1 MKKSVRSPRGSD
13 TQAILKHWQEAVPND
28 RLAHLVKDV
37 TRAFVRALQARLNEH
52 SVSFGHWAF
61 LRILWERDGLNQ
73 RELSDQAGVM
83 EPTTFSAIQAMEK
96 LGYVTRTQRP
106 GDRRMVFIHLTAK
119 ARSLKNKLVPL
130 AEAVNGI
137 GIRGVK
143 AADVTIT
150 RRTLLAILD
159 NLAADEAQSASPQRR
174 IPAPLGQTTTRF
186 ESEGAI
192 APAGGSQRCRRLRTT
207 GALKSAPK
215 ARD

>member
-1 MKKSVRSPRGSD
+1 MVRRKNLRSTATGSG
-13 TQAILKHWQEAVPND
+13 TQAMLRHWQEAVPND

-37 TRAFVRALQARLNEH
+37 TRAFVRALQTRLAQH

-96 LGYVTRTQRP
+96 LGYIERTRRP
-106 GDRRMVFIHLTAK
+106 GNRRMVFIHLTPK
-119 ARSLKNKLVPL
+119 GRLLKGRLVPL

-137 GIRGVK
+137 GIRGVN
-143 AADVTIT
+143 AADVAAT

-159 NLAADEAQSASPQRR
+159 NLARDELQSADPPRR
-174 IPAPLGQTTTRF
+174 NGARAGQSRHA
-186 ESEGAI
+186 SVAKKG
-192 APAGGSQRCRRLRTT
+192 R
-207 GALKSAPK
+207 AL
-215 ARD
+215 

>member
-1 MKKSVRSPRGSD
+1 M
-13 TQAILKHWQEAVPND
+13 PND

-37 TRAFVRALQARLNEH
+37 TRAYVRALQTRLAQH

-96 LGYVTRTQRP
+96 LGYVVRVRRP
-106 GDRRMVFIHLTAK
+106 DNKRMVFIHLTPK
-119 ARSLKNKLVPL
+119 GRLLKGKLVPL

-137 GIRGVK
+137 GIRGIK
-143 AADVTIT
+143 AADVAIS

-159 NLAADEAQSASPQRR
+159 NLALDERQMPGPQRR
-174 IPAPLGQTTTRF
+174 IPVV
-186 ESEGAI
+186 
-192 APAGGSQRCRRLRTT
+192 PAQSRRR
-207 GALKSAPK
+207 A
-215 ARD
+215 

>member
-1 MKKSVRSPRGSD
+1 MQPSDDVMKKSVRSPRGSD
-13 TQAILKHWQEAVPND
+13 TQAILTHWQEAVPND

-37 TRAFVRALQARLNEH
+37 TRAFVRALQARLSEH

-83 EPTTFSAIQAMEK
+83 EPTTFAAIQAMEK

-119 ARSLKNKLVPL
+119 GRSLKNKLVPL

-143 AADVTIT
+143 TADVTIT

-159 NLAADEAQSASPQRR
+159 NLAVDEAQSVSPQRR
-174 IPAPLGQTTTRF
+174 IPPPVRQPATRF
-186 ESEGAI
+186 ESK
-192 APAGGSQRCRRLRTT
+192 T
-207 GALKSAPK
+207 
-215 ARD
+215 

>member
-1 MKKSVRSPRGSD
+1 MQPSDGVMKQSVRSPRGSD

-37 TRAFVRALQARLNEH
+37 TRAFVRALQTRLNEH

-83 EPTTFSAIQAMEK
+83 EPTTFSAIQTMEK

-119 ARSLKNKLVPL
+119 GRSLKNKLVPL

-150 RRTLLAILD
+150 RRTLLAVLD
-159 NLAADEAQSASPQRR
+159 NLAADEALSASPQRR
-174 IPAPLGQTTTRF
+174 IPAPVRQPGTRL
-186 ESEGAI
+186 ESK
-192 APAGGSQRCRRLRTT
+192 T
-207 GALKSAPK
+207 
-215 ARD
+215 

>member
-119 ARSLKNKLVPL
+119 GRSLKNKLVPL

-186 ESEGAI
+186 ESERVI
-192 APAGGSQRCRRLRTT
+192 APAGGSQRCRRL
-207 GALKSAPK
+207 
-215 ARD
+215 